1 MVQPLALSKSNIGSF
16 DILLTLFL
24 LILIPIFIII
34 LFSQRMIISLQRI
47 KLILDGLPPI
57 FSVVDDKAIEK

>member
-57 FSVVDDKAIEK
+57 FSEVDDKAIEK